1 MKYKKTL
8 AFIATLILSHF
19 LAYPIGRW
27 FEKKYPSGSWVTI
40 GPFDGYL
47 DGLTLSYIIVSSL
60 VLSIVGGKIKYGFIA
75 ALPVFVIEIFLG
87 AWDPQLWMDLILL
100 GLGLGLAWVILFIRS
115 KTHPEIPTK

>member
-19 LAYPIGRW
+19 LAYPVGHW
-27 FEKKYPSGSWVTI
+27 YDKTYSAGGSWVSI

-47 DGLTLSYIIVSSL
+47 DGLLSSYIILSSL
-60 VLSIVGGKIKYGFIA
+60 ILPIVGAKIKYGFYFA
-75 ALPVFVIEIFLG
+75 APVIVFSIWLVGWNF
-87 AWDPQLWMDLILL
+87 QLWMDLILL

-115 KTHPEIPTK
+115 KTPPAPAK